1 MKTTAKVLFLAVFV
15 WTMHL
20 SFADTPD
27 IVTWEL
33 LGELDYQTGQM
44 PESLQTLNN
53 QIVEISGFIVPLES
67 DEYIDMVKEFLLVP
81 DPLACIHVPPP
92 PPNQIVF
99 VKMNKAISVDMD
111 LRGIT
116 IKGRLSIPKTMS
128 LDGFVSFELSGFSA
142 KEANIDFEDPLMDM
156 LN

>member
-1 MKTTAKVLFLAVFV
+1 
-15 WTMHL
+15 
-20 SFADTPD
+20 
-27 IVTWEL
+27 
-33 LGELDYQTGQM
+33 
-44 PESLQTLNN
+44 
-53 QIVEISGFIVPLES
+53 
-67 DEYIDMVKEFLLVP
+67 
-81 DPLACIHVPPP
+81 
-92 PPNQIVF
+92 
-99 VKMNKAISVDMD
+99 MD